1 MELIF
6 HQKCHKQPI
15 LLLVTRLNRPHP
27 FFKFVSPKMERD
39 SKPPCQ
45 QSTLKHDQ
53 LKEKEFSVL
62 TKAYLDSYWK
72 DVEFDENHIK
82 IEQTNCGGDSL
93 K

>member
-1 MELIF
+1 MEGIEDETCGWF
-6 HQKCHKQPI
+6 WAFQTAKCVVFI
-15 LLLVTRLNRPHP
+15 
-27 FFKFVSPKMERD
+27 ERD

-53 LKEKEFSVL
+53 LKEKEFSVC
-62 TKAYLDSYWK
+62 TKVYLYSYWK